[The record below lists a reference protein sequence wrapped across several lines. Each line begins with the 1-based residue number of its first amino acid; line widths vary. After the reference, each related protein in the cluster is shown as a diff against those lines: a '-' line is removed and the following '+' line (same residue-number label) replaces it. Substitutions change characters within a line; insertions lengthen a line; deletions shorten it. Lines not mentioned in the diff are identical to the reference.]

1 MAFNYTSKAKL
12 ADNKLAYFGQP
23 VTITNKVTG
32 VYDPNTGTSSQT
44 ISTQNGI
51 GVIRDRGSKEIDGTI
66 IEMGDK
72 MLLLSA
78 VDITKPQIN
87 DTVLVG
93 SISYTI
99 KEPLIEIN
107 PAGTVVMYKLNLRV

>member
-1 MAFNYTSKAKL
+1 MGFNYASKATL
-12 ADNKLAYFGQP
+12 ADNKLDYFGQS
-23 VTITNKVTG
+23 VLITNKVKG
-32 VYDPNTGTSSQT
+32 VYDPATGTVPQT
-44 ISTQNGI
+44 ITTQNGI
-51 GVIRDRGSKEIDGTI
+51 AAIFDRGSKEIDGTI
-66 IEMGDK
+66 IEKGDK
-72 MLLLSA
+72 KMLLSA

-93 SISYTI
+93 SVSYTI